1 MKETVVARSSLAPV
15 LIFAALI
22 YAFFMVVFSVVPGI
36 LSWILIAGGTW
47 LAYTVVRKVAAMRVS
62 VNNASVIVVNFNS
75 SHRLDIDTVEV
86 DARVDR
92 KAWPQDDLLPDVR
105 NALGDGEQPETARAL
120 WLSDA
125 SGEEVRVGVAP
136 SYGSRLDEV
145 AEDLILAIDEHRSAA

>member
-47 LAYTVVRKVAAMRVS
+47 LAYTFVRKVAAMRVS